1 MEFKNPKMKASVK
14 TMANYNMILTE
25 AIFQLLEQK
34 GLLTRREV
42 RERIKKLRDE
52 TKLSFQMIQ

>member
-1 MEFKNPKMKASVK
+1 MEFKDPKMKASVK

-34 GLLTRREV
+34 GLLTRPPG
-42 RERIKKLRDE
+42 
-52 TKLSFQMIQ
+52 S

>member
-1 MEFKNPKMKASVK
+1 
-14 TMANYNMILTE
+14 MILTE

-42 RERIKKLRDE
+42 KERITKLKAE
-52 TKLSFQMIQ
+52 TKLTFQMIQ

>member
-34 GLLTRREV
+34 GLLTRQEV
-42 RERIKKLRDE
+42 KDRVDKLKNE
-52 TKLSFQMIQ
+52 TKLSFYTIQ